1 MSNELLAAALSAI
14 TNSNVISY
22 DDYRK
27 RGDTGGYIQLNL
39 DDLYQSHLIGH
50 GTEDNINNESSRLLQ
65 SSSSRSKNPD
75 IRQESDSYGQH
86 ERIVFIKSPTGK
98 IIKIN
103 VDLSETIDQLKAKIH
118 DEEGIPPGQQRLIFG
133 IDIELDK
140 GGATLTDYNIHFEY
154 VNDKGKTFMRGNFEY
169 QRPCGWKRFAL
180 NVLNKY
186 EDNIWLGV
194 NNRQCSTS
202 STQNE
207 WPVSYHGTAKHNCKS
222 IAEDGYLLSKCK
234 RFAFGHGVY
243 STPDIAVACRYA
255 TKFTYKD
262 EEYKVV
268 FQNRVNPNNLNIITK
283 EETGV
288 GEYWISPDGADLRP
302 YGICIWK
309 ENCRPFQSFEPFQSF
324 IRGEKLKLFNIAV
337 GVVLGGILD
346 L

>member
-1 MSNELLAAALSAI
+1 M
-14 TNSNVISY
+14 
-22 DDYRK
+22 
-27 RGDTGGYIQLNL
+27 
-39 DDLYQSHLIGH
+39 
-50 GTEDNINNESSRLLQ
+50 
-65 SSSSRSKNPD
+65 
-75 IRQESDSYGQH
+75 
-86 ERIVFIKSPTGK
+86 
-98 IIKIN
+98 
-103 VDLSETIDQLKAKIH
+103 
-118 DEEGIPPGQQRLIFG
+118 
-133 IDIELDK
+133 
-140 GGATLTDYNIHFEY
+140 DYNIHFECILY
-154 VNDKGKTFMRGNFEY
+154 LKFISSEDGGIYGLFIHPKMFDPDYDYDFTDVNYKGKTFMRGNFEY

-222 IAEDGYLLSKCK
+222 IAEDEYLLSKCK
-234 RFAFGHGVY
+234 RFLFGHGVY
-243 STPDIAVACRYA
+243 STPDIDVAYRYA
-255 TKFTYKD
+255 TEFTYKD
-262 EEYKVV
+262 EEYRVV

-309 ENCRPFQSFEPFQSF
+309 ENCRPFEPFEQFQSF
-324 IRGEKLKLFNIAV
+324 IRSEKSTLFDIA
-337 GVVLGGILD
+337 GVVLGGILG

>member
-1 MSNELLAAALSAI
+1 M
-14 TNSNVISY
+14 
-22 DDYRK
+22 R
-27 RGDTGGYIQLNL
+27 RLNL

-140 GGATLTDYNIHFEY
+140 GGATLTDYNIHFECILY
-154 VNDKGKTFMRGNFEY
+154 LKFISSDGGIYGLFIHPKMFDPDYDYDFTDVNYKGKTFMRGNFEY

-309 ENCRPFQSFEPFQSF
+309 ENCRPFGYDQCLISFLE
-324 IRGEKLKLFNIAV
+324 
-337 GVVLGGILD
+337 
-346 L
+346 